1 MAIIIFMGFSQLFHS
16 YKCHFQVSLNN
27 LKIRFIPQNP
37 MVGFLTEIQRHKRK
51 TLATWKLH
59 WAWASCVSLITNLL
73 SLSQEEAFIGFLFSS
88 ISEPVFALLFDTTQG
103 MGQGGGFYGLIQL
116 PSLQTPSPA
125 CTLSHGHFAP
135 DSSFPAVKAHKDI

>member
-16 YKCHFQVSLNN
+16 YKYHFQVSLNN

-125 CTLSHGHFAP
+125 CMLSHGHFAP

>member
-1 MAIIIFMGFSQLFHS
+1 MGFSQLFHS

>member
-135 DSSFPAVKAHKDI
+135 DSSFPAFKAHKDI

>member
-1 MAIIIFMGFSQLFHS
+1 
-16 YKCHFQVSLNN
+16 
-27 LKIRFIPQNP
+27 

-59 WAWASCVSLITNLL
+59 WAWASCVSLITNPL

-103 MGQGGGFYGLIQL
+103 MGQGGTRYNIFH
-116 PSLQTPSPA
+116 PE
-125 CTLSHGHFAP
+125 
-135 DSSFPAVKAHKDI
+135 D